1 MDTVWKGPVWDFID
15 LYWCKVFVHQTANI
29 SLHGCWTDFN
39 LLKNMFLFY
48 KHQISDTGVVFVNK
62 VKLTS
67 VKLGRTL
74 EGQYL
79 LVHKLYFSNM

>member
-1 MDTVWKGPVWDFID
+1 MGVELILIYWKIVILF
-15 LYWCKVFVHQTANI
+15 CK
-29 SLHGCWTDFN
+29 
-39 LLKNMFLFY
+39 Y
-48 KHQISDTGVVFVNK
+48 QISVVFVNK

-79 LVHKLYFSNM
+79 LVHELYFSNM